1 MDNSND
7 WKITDPPLSDNNFKA
22 FMDAI
27 NCHLPNYSKGCVKQ
41 IRSRVSGDATYIAV
55 AAMAVLLV
63 EIIASFLAGWRAFT
77 INEK

>member
-1 MDNSND
+1 MDSMGD
-7 WKITDPPLSDNNFKA
+7 WNIAMPVVSDFTA
-22 FMDAI
+22 FMNAI
-27 NCHLPNYSKGCVKQ
+27 NCHLPNKDKGCVKQ